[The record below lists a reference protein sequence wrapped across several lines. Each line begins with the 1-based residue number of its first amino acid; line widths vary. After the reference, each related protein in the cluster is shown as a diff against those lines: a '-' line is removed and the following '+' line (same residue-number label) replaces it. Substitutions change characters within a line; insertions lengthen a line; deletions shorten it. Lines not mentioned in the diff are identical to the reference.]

1 MKKLLLLFLLGGVA
15 EVSMA
20 QQRPAPSLP
29 AGLPTPG
36 GAASAPKTGPKPYKD
51 VITDKAIS
59 QKGLFAVH
67 KVEDKY
73 YFEIPQTVFGR
84 EIIAVTRVSKSA
96 TGAGYGGEEVNTQ
109 TVRFERGPDNR
120 VFMRVVTTVN
130 VASDSSQPIS
140 IAVKNSN
147 VEPIAAAFDIKALG
161 RDSNSAIIDVTDFF
175 KGDNQV
181 VGLDANAKR
190 QYSLTALASDR
201 SYIDKISTFPINTE
215 IRTVKTYNASAS
227 SPFALPSPSPSTS
240 LPAASAAGAVTLE
253 LNTSMQLLP
262 AQPMSRRTYDPRVGF
277 FADRFV
283 EYNDNQQNV
292 DNTIFAIRWRLEPKA
307 EDVEKYLRGE
317 LVEPKKPIVY
327 YIDPATP
334 RKWRPF
340 LIQGINDWQ
349 AAFEKAGWKNAIVGK
364 EWPEN
369 DPTMSLEDAR
379 FSVLRYFASETQNA
393 YGPQVHDPRSGEIL
407 ESHIG
412 WYHNVM
418 KLLHDWYMIQAGAVD
433 PRARK
438 MEFDDDLMG
447 DLIRFVSSHEV
458 GHTLGLRHNMGSSSK
473 TPVEN
478 LRNKAWVEANGHTA
492 SIMDYARFNYVAQ
505 PEDNV
510 SSKGLYPR
518 IGDYDKWAI
527 EWGYRWTGAKNVEED
542 RKIVN
547 KWVLDRVPKNPRLW
561 FGGEGSNNDPRAQ
574 TEDLSDNSAKAS
586 EYGIQN
592 LKVVLKNLPEWT
604 KKEGDT
610 YRNLSGM
617 YSQVVSQFNRYVN
630 HVAKSVGGIQETFKS
645 IEEEGNVY
653 EPSPKASQRAAMSFL
668 DKQVFATPTWLVDK
682 DILNKITQPVSNET
696 VQTVQTNA
704 LSSLLSNARLNRML
718 ISANRFGSEAYGVD
732 EMMTDLKNSIWLE
745 LKTKKAIDPWRRNLQ
760 KTYVDIVAGL
770 LRPSVPSTAG
780 LPAQFAALSPNIKN
794 TDIPSIARA
803 YLRMVNAE
811 VIAAIPGTTDKLS
824 KYHLQDVSARIVEAL
839 DPNK

>member
-1 MKKLLLLFLLGGVA
+1 MKKLLLLCLLGGVA
-15 EVSMA
+15 EVSIA

-29 AGLPTPG
+29 AGLPTSG
-36 GAASAPKTGPKPYKD
+36 GALSAAKKGPKPFKE
-51 VITDKAIS
+51 VITNKAIS

-73 YFEIPQTVFGR
+73 YFEIPETVFGR

-109 TVRFERGPDNR
+109 TVRFERGPDDR

-161 RDSNSAIIDVTDFF
+161 RDSNSVIIDVTDFF

-181 VGLDANAKR
+181 VGLDARAKR
-190 QYSLTALASDR
+190 QYSLTVLASDR

-227 SPFALPSPSPSTS
+227 SPFASPSPFPSTS
-240 LPAASAAGAVTLE
+240 LPAATAAGAVTLE

-262 AQPMSRRTYDPRVGF
+262 PQPMSRRTYDPRVGY

-307 EDVEKYLRGE
+307 EDVDKYLRGE

-349 AAFEKAGWKNAIVGK
+349 VAFEKAGWKNAIVGK

-447 DLIRFVSSHEV
+447 ELIRFVSSHEV

-505 PEDNV
+505 PEDNI

-518 IGDYDKWAI
+518 IGEYDKWAI
-527 EWGYRWTGAKNVEED
+527 EWGYRWTGAKSVEED

-547 KWVLDRVPKNPRLW
+547 KWVLDRLSKNPRLW

-574 TEDLSDNSAKAS
+574 TEDLSDNSTKAS

-592 LKVVLKNLPEWT
+592 LKTVLKNLPEWT

-617 YSQVVSQFNRYVN
+617 YGQVVSQFNRYVN

-653 EPSPKASQRAAMSFL
+653 EPSPKSSQKAAMAFL
-668 DKQVFATPTWLVDK
+668 DKQVFSTPMWLVEK
-682 DILNKITQPVSNET
+682 DILNKITQPVNNES

-718 ISANRFGSEAYGVD
+718 VSTNRFGSEAYSLD
-732 EMMTDLKNSIWLE
+732 EMMTDLKNSIWTE
-745 LKTKKAIDPWRRNLQ
+745 LRSKKPIDQWRRNLQ

-770 LRPSVPSTAG
+770 LRPTVPSTAG
-780 LPAQFAALSPNIKN
+780 LPPQFAALAPNIKN

-811 VIAAIPGTTDKLS
+811 VLAAIPATTDKLS
-824 KYHLQDVSARIVEAL
+824 KYHLQDVSARITEAL
-839 DPNK
+839 DPRK